1 MAVVASPEIMDASA
15 TNIENRTE
23 EINTLLD
30 SMKNHVGSIG
40 ENWIDENGQTF
51 NQKFEELKREMPGY
65 VNRSHAAAA
74 FMKGVSNAYR
84 ETVTVNAKAVNGAT
98 E

>member
-1 MAVVASPEIMDASA
+1 MAVVASPEMMDSTA

-23 EINTLLD
+23 EINSLLD
-30 SMKNHVGSIG
+30 SMKNHVGNIG
-40 ENWIDENGQTF
+40 ANWTDENGQTF
-51 NQKFEELKREMPGY
+51 NEKFEDLKKDMPAY

-84 ETVTVNAKAVNGAT
+84 EAVRVNSTAVNSRQA
-98 E
+98 